1 MKLASFDIFDTTLIR
16 KCGKPENIFYLLAH
30 KLYPSDKAKR
40 EDFFLWRKRAAA
52 MMSKEL
58 KKVELTILDIYKEK
72 GVTSFSEYN
81 IEELITFEI
90 ETEKENLIAN
100 PSVVEIINKKR
111 AEGYQIVFISD
122 MYIGSTA
129 LRNILNKE
137 GCIRAEDKIY
147 VSCEIQA
154 RKDSG
159 LLYRHVKKE
168 LNPKYWEHYGDNLY
182 SDIKIAKKNGIKA
195 ISIKTHSNSLEHR
208 LEALSCSQPTLRE
221 LSVLAGISKCARII
235 GNNPYA
241 TIAANYVASTYIPFV
256 KWTIETARK
265 EGIKTLYFLSRDSY
279 ILLKIAESLPHEGIE
294 LKYLYISRRSLMRPY
309 MYNSSPENYL
319 DIVDRHTLI
328 GRDVQHMLWQLLTT
342 EEHLKERY
350 SIEFGYKRI
359 SNKKQEIEF
368 IDVLYNSKFSKDFQ
382 KEIKE
387 ESDTLIEYIRQEGV
401 TETGCKAFVDVGW
414 LGTSRLMIN
423 SILERNGYDPVEFIY
438 LGTRNDVYPCR
449 YGKYYSYFPAGTL
462 NTNMTS
468 VIENYYSAS
477 PYPTTIGYKKTEEL
491 YIPIFPENKSV
502 NYSTIVNE
510 NVATAVRI
518 AKEMNR
524 YGIKDHNVLSVWA
537 MQTLDSLAGMKDY
550 IDTTPFTISNDFD
563 NEVFAK
569 KLSFLELM
577 NFLFLGKRITHF
589 DYASLMH
596 TCGFTLSHSLMKI
609 HNITNRLRGY
619 IFKRFII
626 KR

>member
-30 KLYPSDKAKR
+30 KLYPNDTAKR
-40 EDFFLWRKRAAA
+40 EDFIVWRKRAAA
-52 MMSKEL
+52 KMSKEL
-58 KKVELTILDIYKEK
+58 KKVELTLFDIYKEK
-72 GVTSFSEYN
+72 GVTSFSEYS
-81 IEELITFEI
+81 IEELVALEI

-100 PSVVEIINKKR
+100 PSVAEIINKKR
-111 AEGYQIVFISD
+111 VEGYQIAFISD
-122 MYIGSTA
+122 MYIGRTE
-129 LRNILNKE
+129 LRHILNKE
-137 GCIRAEDKIY
+137 RCIEAEDKIY

-159 LLYRHVKKE
+159 LLYKHVKEE
-168 LNPKYWEHYGDNLY
+168 LNPKHWEHYGDNLY

-195 ISIKTHSNSLEHR
+195 ITIKTHSNSLEHR
-208 LEALSCSQPTLRE
+208 LEALSCSQPALRE
-221 LSVLAGISKCARII
+221 LSVIAGISRCARII

-265 EGIKTLYFLSRDSY
+265 EGINTLYFLSRDSY

-309 MYNSSPENYL
+309 MHNSSPENYL

-328 GRDVQHMLWQLLTT
+328 GRDVEHMLWQLLTT
-342 EEHLKERY
+342 EKHLKERY
-350 SIEFGYKRI
+350 GIEFSYKRI
-359 SNKKQEIEF
+359 SNKKQEAEF
-368 IDVLYNSKFSKDFQ
+368 IDVLYNSKFSKNFQ

-387 ESDTLIEYIRQEGV
+387 ESDSLIEYLKQEEV
-401 TETGCKAFVDVGW
+401 TADTRKAFVDVGW

-423 SILERNGYDPVEFIY
+423 SILVRNGYKPVEFIY
-438 LGTRNDVYPCR
+438 LGTRNDVYPCS

-477 PYPTTIGYKKTEEL
+477 PYPTTIGYKKTEEI

-510 NVATAVRI
+510 NVATSVWI

-524 YGIKDHNVLSVWA
+524 YGIKDHNILSAWA
-537 MQTLDSLAGMKDY
+537 MLTLDSLAGMKDN

-563 NEVFAK
+563 NEIFAK
-569 KLSFLELM
+569 KLSFPELM
-577 NFLFLGKRITHF
+577 NFLFFGKRITHF
-589 DYASLMH
+589 DYASLIH
-596 TCGFTLSHSLMKI
+596 TCGFTLSHSLMRI
-609 HNITNRLRGY
+609 HNITNKLRGY
-619 IFKRFII
+619 IFRRYII
-626 KR
+626 RK

>member
-1 MKLASFDIFDTTLIR
+1 
-16 KCGKPENIFYLLAH
+16 
-30 KLYPSDKAKR
+30 
-40 EDFFLWRKRAAA
+40 
-52 MMSKEL
+52 MSKEL
-58 KKVELTILDIYKEK
+58 KKVELTLFDIYKEK
-72 GVTSFSEYN
+72 GVTSFSEYS
-81 IEELITFEI
+81 IEELVALEI

-100 PSVVEIINKKR
+100 PSVAEIINKKR
-111 AEGYQIVFISD
+111 VEGYQIAFISD
-122 MYIGSTA
+122 MYIGSTE
-129 LRNILNKE
+129 LRHILNKE
-137 GCIRAEDKIY
+137 RCIEAEDKIY

-159 LLYRHVKKE
+159 LLYKHVKEE
-168 LNPKYWEHYGDNLY
+168 LSPKHWEHYGDNLY

-195 ISIKTHSNSLEHR
+195 ITIKTHSNSLEHR
-208 LEALSCSQPTLRE
+208 LEAISCSQPALRE
-221 LSVLAGISKCARII
+221 LSVIAGISRCARII

-241 TIAANYVASTYIPFV
+241 AIAANYVASTYIPFV

-294 LKYLYISRRSLMRPY
+294 FKYLYISRRSLMRPY
-309 MYNSSPENYL
+309 MHNSSPENYL
-319 DIVDRHTLI
+319 EIVDRHTLI
-328 GRDVQHMLWQLLTT
+328 GRDVEHMLWQLLTT
-342 EEHLKERY
+342 EKDLKERY
-350 SIEFGYKRI
+350 GIEFSYKRI
-359 SNKKQEIEF
+359 SDKKQEAEF

-387 ESDTLIEYIRQEGV
+387 ESDSLIEYLKQEEV
-401 TETGCKAFVDVGW
+401 TADTRKAFVDVGW

-423 SILERNGYDPVEFIY
+423 SILERNGYKPVEFIY
-438 LGTRNDVYPCR
+438 LGTRNDVYPCS

-477 PYPTTIGYKKTEEL
+477 PYPTTIGYKKTEEI

-510 NVATAVRI
+510 NVATSVWI

-524 YGIKDHNVLSVWA
+524 YGIKDHNILSAWA
-537 MQTLDSLAGMKDY
+537 MLTLDSLAGMKDN

-563 NEVFAK
+563 NEIFAK
-569 KLSFLELM
+569 KLSFPELT
-577 NFLFLGKRITHF
+577 NFLFFGKRITHF
-589 DYASLMH
+589 DYASLIH
-596 TCGFTLSHSLMKI
+596 TCGFTLSHSLMRI
-609 HNITNRLRGY
+609 HNITNKLRGY
-619 IFKRFII
+619 IFRRYII
-626 KR
+626 RK